1 MDERES
7 VPFPFLPG
15 MIVRVSTGN
24 GYEYY
29 KIEGQ
34 GQQTI
39 LSQPYLIGPNLSQ
52 TGQFVVGNNLNA
64 FQTGPGLLKQWVTWV
79 DNEYL
84 GVQWNI
90 NGKTLPILNGVPQYL
105 TVQISPPYSYDIQ
118 FYSVNDP
125 AIQATYNLV
134 NLNPNVPIRG
144 ILKVVVISYS
154 VVKLTQPPSPNQ
166 PFTDITI
173 GGSGS
178 SSVPQRVV

>member
-7 VPFPFLPG
+7 VPFPFLSG
-15 MIVRVSTGN
+15 MIVRVKAGN

-52 TGQFVVGNNLNA
+52 TGQFTVGNLNA
-64 FQTGPGLLKQWVTWV
+64 FQTGPNLLKQWVTWV

-84 GVQWNI
+84 GVQWSI
-90 NGKTLPILNGVPQYL
+90 NSTTLPILNGVPQYL
-105 TVQISPPYSYDIQ
+105 TVQTSPPYSYDIQ
-118 FYSVNDP
+118 FYSVNEP
-125 AIQATYNLV
+125 AIQASFNMV
-134 NLNPNVPIRG
+134 NLNPNIPIRG
-144 ILKVVVISYS
+144 ILKVVVASFT
-154 VVKLTQPPSPNQ
+154 VVKLSQPPAPNQ

-173 GGSGS
+173 GGT
-178 SSVPQRVV
+178 SVPQRVV

>member
-7 VPFPFLPG
+7 VPFPFLSG
-15 MIVRVSTGN
+15 MIVRVKVGN

-52 TGQFVVGNNLNA
+52 TGQFTVGNLNA
-64 FQTGPGLLKQWVTWV
+64 FQTGPNLLKQWVTWV

-84 GVQWNI
+84 GVQWSI
-90 NGKTLPILNGVPQYL
+90 NSTTLPILNGVPQYL
-105 TVQISPPYSYDIQ
+105 TVQTSPPYSYDIQ
-118 FYSVNDP
+118 FYSVNEP
-125 AIQATYNLV
+125 AIQASFNLV
-134 NLNPNVPIRG
+134 NLNSNIPIRG
-144 ILKVVVISYS
+144 ILKVVVASFT
-154 VVKLTQPPSPNQ
+154 VVKLTQPPAPNQ

-173 GGSGS
+173 GGT
-178 SSVPQRVV
+178 SVPQRVV